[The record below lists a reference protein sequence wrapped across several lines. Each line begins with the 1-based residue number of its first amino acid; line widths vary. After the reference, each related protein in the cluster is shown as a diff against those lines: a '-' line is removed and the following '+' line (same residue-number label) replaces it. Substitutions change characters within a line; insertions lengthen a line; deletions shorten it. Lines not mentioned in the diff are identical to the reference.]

1 MKNIFLILTMILGT
15 QVNAQKFS
23 FTIFQQGK
31 QEGFFTESQGKVIIK
46 SKTVDEYGIHK
57 GYIIFKTDSI
67 TIRSKVWFVQ
77 TPTET
82 SYFFDISP
90 TKEKYKKYRII
101 FLDNLFGIYKN
112 DELVSFYDT
121 KFKPL

>member
-1 MKNIFLILTMILGT
+1 MKNLFLILTIILGT
-15 QVNAQKFS
+15 QLNAQKFS

-31 QEGFFTESQGKVIIK
+31 QERFFVKSQGKVIIK
-46 SKTVDEYGIHK
+46 SKSVDEYGIHK
-57 GYIIFKTDSI
+57 GRIIFKTDSI

-77 TPTET
+77 TPTEI

-90 TKEKYKKYRII
+90 TRRKYKKFRII
-101 FLDNLFGIYKN
+101 SLDNLFGVYKN

-121 KFKPL
+121 KFRPL

>member
-1 MKNIFLILTMILGT
+1 MKNLFLILTIILGT
-15 QVNAQKFS
+15 QLNAQKFS

-31 QEGFFTESQGKVIIK
+31 QERFFVKSQGKVIIK
-46 SKTVDEYGIHK
+46 SKSVDEYGIHK
-57 GYIIFKTDSI
+57 GRIIFKTDSI

-77 TPTET
+77 TPTEI

-90 TKEKYKKYRII
+90 TRRKYKKYRII
-101 FLDNLFGIYKN
+101 SLDNLFGVYKN

-121 KFKPL
+121 KFRPL